1 MTSLFQTPRL
11 FLFALFVCFLTL
23 PAPAQVPGADDPSYA
38 ESVAAWLTGDDDLAA
53 LQSLGALAADG
64 NTAAQILLARLERT
78 AHLTA
83 HLTDGMARADRI
95 ALLRQP
101 GGLSG
106 RSWMDAAAETSP
118 LAQAFLDNATQD
130 TRVESLRLLF
140 ESGEHAYATRSLPGL
155 LSHDPDEW
163 ARAMQDMDV
172 MPDEARVLIAS
183 VASME
188 MFFRSGMRIDIAN
201 PVQERRPPEIAL
213 IWNPVD
219 PFEARLNPEARAL
232 AMTHAVSI
240 PSHAP
245 MRTLCEARCG
255 DELNAC
261 MAAGAA
267 LLGIS
272 AAPIMPFASP
282 SEALIP
288 NEAYWSSPR
297 MEADVLRL
305 LRTQMDPALTESLSE
320 LNACFVQMIGD

>member
-1 MTSLFQTPRL
+1 VLSLLPHITQAQSDP
-11 FLFALFVCFLTL
+11 AQSD
-23 PAPAQVPGADDPSYA
+23 PAPIPGSDDPTYA
-38 ESVAAWLTGDDDLAA
+38 AARDGWLSRTDDIAA
-53 LQSLGALAADG
+53 LQALGRLAADG

-78 AHLTA
+78 PHLTA
-83 HLTDGMARADRI
+83 HLTEGMARADRI

-106 RSWMDAAAETSP
+106 RSWMEAAAETSP

-130 TRVESLRLLF
+130 TRTDSLRLLF
-140 ESGEHAYATRSLPGL
+140 TSGEHAFATRSLPGL

-163 ARAMQDMDV
+163 ALAMQDMDV

-188 MFFRSGMRIDIAN
+188 VFFRSGMRIDIAN
-201 PVQERRPPEIAL
+201 PVSDRRPPEISL

-219 PFEARLNPEARAL
+219 PFEARLDPDARAL
-232 AMTHAVSI
+232 AMTHAVNI

-245 MRTLCEARCG
+245 LRRLCAEQCG
-255 DELNAC
+255 TDLNAC

-272 AAPIMPFASP
+272 AAPIMPFDSP
-282 SEALIP
+282 SGALIP
-288 NEAYWSSPR
+288 NDTYWASPR
-297 MEADVLRL
+297 IEADILRL
-305 LRTQMDPALTESLSE
+305 LRSSLERPLEDPLSE
-320 LNACFVQMIGD
+320 MSTCFVGMVRP